1 MLEPRITRKVTMQT
15 APKQSYDREE
25 YLVLEQL
32 TDVKHE
38 FFHGAIFAM
47 AGRTF
52 NHAKITINIAIELVN
67 KLRGK
72 NCTLLGSDMRVHTPS
87 GLDTYP
93 DVSVFCGKPEL
104 QDNQRTLLNPSVII
118 EVLSPSTRNYDRGT
132 KFALYRAIP
141 CLQDYLLVDSEDVS
155 VEHYRRLNSYE
166 WILHDYQDIKDQ
178 IPLTTLEESLNLRVI
193 YEQIEFAR
201 E

>member
-1 MLEPRITRKVTMQT
+1 MQS
-15 APKQSYDREE
+15 ALKQIYSRED
-25 YLVLEQL
+25 YLAFEEQA
-32 TDVKHE
+32 DIKYE
-38 FFHGAIFAM
+38 FFRSEIFAM
-47 AGRTF
+47 AGGSF
-52 NHAKITINIAIELVN
+52 NHACIQGNIYTTLKN
-67 KLRGK
+67 QLRGK
-72 NCTLLGSDMRVHTPS
+72 NCTPIGSDMRIHTPS

-118 EVLSPSTRNYDRGT
+118 EVLSPSTRNYDWGT

>member
-1 MLEPRITRKVTMQT
+1 MQT
-15 APKQSYDREE
+15 APKQNYDREE

-47 AGRTF
+47 AGGTF
-52 NHAKITINIAIELVN
+52 NHAKITINIA
-67 KLRGK
+67 
-72 NCTLLGSDMRVHTPS
+72 TLLGSDMRVHTPS